1 MLSWPVF
8 RGSIGVMKAEI
19 HYRPYITEVLA
30 DGKATKYEVDVWLYL
45 DDAEKV
51 GQVVLELVL
60 DDEALAE
67 KTVLSLINAF
77 QSAEVVHE
85 SI

>member
-1 MLSWPVF
+1 
-8 RGSIGVMKAEI
+8 MKAEI

-30 DGKATKYEVDVWLYL
+30 TGRATKFEIDVWLYL
-45 DDAEKV
+45 DDENKV

-60 DDEALAE
+60 DDEQVALR
-67 KTVLSLINAF
+67 TVEDLYNAF
-77 QSAEVVHE
+77 HEAEVVHE